1 MKFAFI
7 IDDYLPRSTRV
18 GAKMFHELAQEFIN
32 RGHSVT
38 VITPDRAM
46 PQVMQED
53 VFEGVT
59 VWRFKTGPL
68 KDVSHV
74 QRAINESLLS
84 LRAWRA
90 VRHKIKAN
98 SFDGVVYYSPSIF
111 WGYLVRKIKQRCSC
125 SSYLILRDFF
135 PQWAID
141 AGIIRQGSLTEKYF
155 RHFEKSLY
163 DEAGQIGLMSENNL
177 KLFIQYY
184 PGRKAGV
191 LRNWA
196 CVQPARAAD
205 DEYAS
210 ILQASGLQ
218 NKTVFFYGGNIGH
231 AQDMA
236 NLMRLVKSMQAFPQ
250 AHFLF
255 VGQGDEV
262 TLINRLAEEWS
273 LTNFTFLPSV
283 DQKTFKCLLTEVDV
297 GLFSLAANHTSH
309 NFPGKLLGYM
319 VQSIPIL
326 GSVNKGNDLADIV
339 NANGAGSIFIN
350 GEDEQLLHAAI
361 NFTQNPALRKEMGT
375 AAYQLLLEQFT
386 VGAAAA
392 QIESA
397 FGVNNESH

>member
-177 KLFIQYY
+177 KLFMQYY

>member
-7 IDDYLPRSTRV
+7 IDDYLPHSTRV
-18 GAKMFHELAQEFIN
+18 GAKMFHELAQEFIQ

-38 VITPDRAM
+38 VITPDVNLR
-46 PQVMQED
+46 QVLQED
-53 VFEGVT
+53 LFEGVT
-59 VWRFKTGPL
+59 VWRFKTGPI

-74 QRAINESLLS
+74 QRAIHESLLS
-84 LRAWRA
+84 VRAWRA

-98 SFDGVVYYSPSIF
+98 SFDGVVYYSPSVF

-125 SSYLILRDFF
+125 SSYLILRDYF

-141 AGIIRQGSLTEKYF
+141 ASIIKQGSFTEKYF

-163 DEAGQIGLMSENNL
+163 DQADNIGLMSENNL
-177 KLFIQYY
+177 MLFLQHN
-184 PGRKAGV
+184 PDRKAEV
-191 LRNWA
+191 LHNWA
-196 CVQPARAAD
+196 RIEPARAGDNAYD
-205 DEYAS
+205 S
-210 ILQASGLQ
+210 IVQSSGLQ

-236 NLMRLVKSMQAFPQ
+236 NLMRLVKGMQAFPQ

-262 TLINRLAEEWS
+262 TLINKLAQEWA
-273 LTNFTFLPSV
+273 LTNFTWLPSV
-283 DQKTFKCLLTEVDV
+283 DQKTFKCLLAEVDV

-339 NANGAGSIFIN
+339 NTHGAGTIFIN
-350 GEDEQLLHAAI
+350 GEDERLLQAAI
-361 NFTQNPALRKEMGT
+361 NFTQNAALREEMGA
-375 AAYQLLLEQFT
+375 AAYQLLLEQFS
-386 VGAAAA
+386 VGAAAG
-392 QIESA
+392 QIENA
-397 FGVNNESH
+397 FGVNNENN

>member
-177 KLFIQYY
+177 KLFMQYY

-196 CVQPARAAD
+196 CVQPTRAAD

>member
-1 MKFAFI
+1 
-7 IDDYLPRSTRV
+7 
-18 GAKMFHELAQEFIN
+18 MFHELAQEFIQ

-38 VITPDRAM
+38 VITPDVNLR
-46 PQVMQED
+46 QVLQED
-53 VFEGVT
+53 LFEGVT
-59 VWRFKTGPL
+59 VWRFKTGPI

-84 LRAWRA
+84 VRAWRA

-98 SFDGVVYYSPSIF
+98 SFDGVVYYSPSVF

-125 SSYLILRDFF
+125 SSYLILRDYF

-141 AGIIRQGSLTEKYF
+141 ASIIKQGSLTEKYF

-163 DEAGQIGLMSENNL
+163 DEADNIGLMSENNL
-177 KLFIQYY
+177 RLFLQHN
-184 PGRKAGV
+184 PDRKAEV

-196 CVQPARAAD
+196 RIEPARAGD
-205 DEYAS
+205 NEYDS
-210 ILQASGLQ
+210 IVHSSGLQ

-236 NLMRLVKSMQAFPQ
+236 NLMRLVKGMQAFPQ

-262 TLINRLAEEWS
+262 TLINKLAQEWA
-273 LTNFTFLPSV
+273 LTNFTWLPSV
-283 DQKTFKCLLTEVDV
+283 DQKTFRCLLTEVDV

-339 NANGAGSIFIN
+339 NTHGAGTIFIN
-350 GEDEQLLHAAI
+350 GEDERLLQAAI
-361 NFTQNPALRKEMGT
+361 NLTQNAALREEMGA
-375 AAYQLLLEQFT
+375 AAYQLLLEQFS
-386 VGAAAA
+386 VGAAAG
-392 QIESA
+392 QIENA
-397 FGVNNESH
+397 FGVKNENN